1 MTWLSLGVAERFS
14 GAAGTGKL
22 VSGVAIVSDTWLM
35 VFSWSSTADTE
46 KVYWAPLVN
55 ESMTA
60 IVFGPEPA
68 AKVAVEDVFA
78 CLISTS
84 YAATPGFVSHS
95 RWTRPLSGVA
105 FKLAGAGHNGV
116 AFAVFAA
123 PGPKMSRARTANVYS
138 MPLVRPVTVCPV
150 VSARL
155 PPMAVQSG
163 FQLLP
168 LSSETRYS
176 YPVMSSLPGLF
187 QDKVVRP
194 SPPDVACKPSGAGTG
209 DSGVAVAVFDGSLKP
224 KIFSA
229 RT

>member
-1 MTWLSLGVAERFS
+1 MVDVLL
-14 GAAGTGKL
+14 
-22 VSGVAIVSDTWLM
+22 IVILPA
-35 VFSWSSTADTE
+35 STADTE

-60 IVFGPEPA
+60 IVFGPGPA

-78 CLISTS
+78 CSIFTS
-84 YAATPGFVSHS
+84 YSATPGFVSHS

-123 PGPKMSRARTANVYS
+123 PGPKMFRARTSNVYS

-176 YPVMSSLPGLF
+176 YPVMSLLPGLF
-187 QDKVVRP
+187 QVRVTCVSPASVLRPVGASGGGSFTSVTVTVMPRTSVLLP
-194 SPPDVACKPSGAGTG
+194 SLA
-209 DSGVAVAVFDGSLKP
+209 DSDTS
-224 KIFSA
+224 
-229 RT
+229 